1 MDQLNILNTTGGM
14 ITACIF
20 FILGIIAVQFT
31 QHRDTIQEQTR
42 LFVIA
47 YFARMAMIVVVYYF
61 GLINVLKDEDASG
74 WVAGY
79 GLYNEWVQAGYGIFS
94 LPQAIIKFGREQF
107 AARNSLHFGYTAILA
122 TEFFLLNM
130 PGRVTAAVLSALVGA
145 WVPVLAFR
153 MSMQI
158 FDNPKAARYVGWAL
172 VFMPSL
178 ILFSSQTMKEPIV
191 VFVEVLCLYCCV
203 QIAQFRSRIRHI
215 LALFIGVFVIYY
227 LRFYV
232 AYVIVGT
239 LALSLAIPP
248 IFRSKFRNLFLAVGL
263 LFSPLVFIV
272 TYRSALVEL
281 NQIKAEQVKLKSY
294 AGGFGTSSNMK
305 LNSNVDNP
313 FDITKTS
320 QIIPGMVFGL
330 VHLMYAP
337 FPWHLARGS
346 VRMLLTTPEM
356 LWWYY
361 NGTIR
366 LFRGVRE
373 ARRINLIDMLIPFM
387 FCVPLLLFYSL
398 IFNNIGLA
406 YRYRAQI
413 FPELILFVSLGYQ
426 RVKLLKG
433 MDSYVL
439 TEDEFQEYSDRPIP
453 QNQPVF
459 GPASTRF
466 RPDFSNTVNVPTNA
480 WSNQNER
487 FRMHD

>member
-203 QIAQFRSRIRHI
+203 QIAQFRYRIRHI

-263 LFSPLVFIV
+263 LFSRFHRHLSFR
-272 TYRSALVEL
+272 TCGVE
-281 NQIKAEQVKLKSY
+281 
-294 AGGFGTSSNMK
+294 
-305 LNSNVDNP
+305 
-313 FDITKTS
+313 
-320 QIIPGMVFGL
+320 
-330 VHLMYAP
+330 
-337 FPWHLARGS
+337 
-346 VRMLLTTPEM
+346 
-356 LWWYY
+356 
-361 NGTIR
+361 
-366 LFRGVRE
+366 
-373 ARRINLIDMLIPFM
+373 
-387 FCVPLLLFYSL
+387 
-398 IFNNIGLA
+398 
-406 YRYRAQI
+406 
-413 FPELILFVSLGYQ
+413 
-426 RVKLLKG
+426 
-433 MDSYVL
+433 
-439 TEDEFQEYSDRPIP
+439 
-453 QNQPVF
+453 
-459 GPASTRF
+459 
-466 RPDFSNTVNVPTNA
+466 
-480 WSNQNER
+480 SNQSRTSEAKVLCWW
-487 FRMHD
+487 FWYLQ